1 MRSRLDRSIPLL
13 NVRGICCCLRRLYR
27 VILKQTSRHAQLHH
41 RGEGVNT
48 LQGKIALVTG
58 AASGIGR
65 ASALLFAA
73 EGAAVVA
80 LDRATEV
87 EATVSA
93 IRSAGG
99 RALALIGDSSAEEDV
114 AGAVALAIKEYGGL
128 DVCFANAG
136 ISGGLVPFFDETVER
151 WTQVLKVNLIGTFL
165 AVKYAALAMVPRRR
179 GSIICTASV
188 AGLRSGAGGLPHSAS
203 KAGVISLVQTAAN
216 QLAGTGV
223 RVNAIAPGL
232 IETGMTR
239 PIFEQAR
246 ARGSERKI
254 GQLNPLRRPGVPDE
268 IAQTALFLASDASS
282 YVDGQAIAVDGG
294 LSTSHPVVI
303 KQDR

>member
-1 MRSRLDRSIPLL
+1 M
-13 NVRGICCCLRRLYR
+13 
-27 VILKQTSRHAQLHH
+27 
-41 RGEGVNT
+41 NT
-48 LQGKIALVTG
+48 LRDKVALVTG

-80 LDRATEV
+80 LDRAAEV
-87 EATVSA
+87 EATVAA

-99 RALALIGDSSAEEDV
+99 RALALVSDSSAEDDV
-114 AGAVALAIKEYGGL
+114 AGAVALAVKEYGGL
-128 DVCFANAG
+128 DVCYANAG
-136 ISGGLVPFFDETVER
+136 ISGGLVPFFEETVER
-151 WTQVLKVNLIGTFL
+151 WTEVLKINLIGTFL
-165 AVKYAALAMVPRRR
+165 AVKYAARAMVERRR

-188 AGLRSGAGGLPHSAS
+188 AGLRSGAGGLPYSAS

-216 QLAGTGV
+216 QLGGTGV
-223 RVNAIAPGL
+223 RINAICPGL

-246 ARGSERKI
+246 AHGSEQKI
-254 GQLNPLRRPGVPDE
+254 GQLNPLRRPGAPGE

-282 YVDGQAIAVDGG
+282 YVNGQAIAVDGG
-294 LSTSHPVVI
+294 LSTSHPIVI
-303 KQDR
+303 RRN